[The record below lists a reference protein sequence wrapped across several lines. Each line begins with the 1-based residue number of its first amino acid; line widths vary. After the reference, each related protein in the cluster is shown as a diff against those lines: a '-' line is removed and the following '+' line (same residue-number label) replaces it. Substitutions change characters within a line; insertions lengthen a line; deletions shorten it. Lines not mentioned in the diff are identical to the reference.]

1 MIAKFRL
8 GEDKGLVEAGEVK
21 LVTDTFDNFTDC
33 LERKLIRTIWPKDVG
48 NLVVVDSVSGVFEEQ
63 KKELIFTGGEKGNG
77 LLVE

>member
-1 MIAKFRL
+1 LIAKFRL